1 MKLFVLDVGN
11 THSKYGLCEDGK
23 IKYSK
28 ECDTVSLGDLELPD
42 DMPIAAATVVPKVK
56 EYLKCKDI
64 FWVEHNILNG
74 IDLSLVNAAQLGT
87 DRIANL
93 AALACY
99 AKLPAI
105 IIDCGTAVTVEVL
118 DENKVFRGGH
128 IAPGRFLQRKA
139 LADYTA
145 QLPFLPVNQTYAKT
159 FGLNT
164 EDAIRLGTDRG
175 LIGAVREFIADTK
188 KELGIRN
195 CQVYVTGG
203 DSNILMKNID
213 GLIPVST
220 DFTLLG
226 IAAIWKLNNCS

>member
-11 THSKYGLCEDGK
+11 THSKYGLWEDGK
-23 IKYSK
+23 IKYSE
-28 ECDTVSLGDLELPD
+28 ECDTISLADLELPD
-42 DMPIAAATVVPKVK
+42 NIPVAAATVVPKAK
-56 EYLKCKDI
+56 KQLKRKDI
-64 FWVEHNILNG
+64 FWVEHDVVTG

-93 AALACY
+93 AALACN
-99 AKLPAI
+99 AQLPAI

-145 QLPFLPVNQTYAKT
+145 QLPFLPVNQTRAKT

-164 EDAIRLGTDRG
+164 EDAIMLGTDIG

-188 KELGIRN
+188 RELGIN
-195 CQVYVTGG
+195 SCQVYVTGG
-203 DSNILMKNID
+203 DSNILMENIN

-226 IAAIWKLNNCS
+226 IAAIWVLNNC